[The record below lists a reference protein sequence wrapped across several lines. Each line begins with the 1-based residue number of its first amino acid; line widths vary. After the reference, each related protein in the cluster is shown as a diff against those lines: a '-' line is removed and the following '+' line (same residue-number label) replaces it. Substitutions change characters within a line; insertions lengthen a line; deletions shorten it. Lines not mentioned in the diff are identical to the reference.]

1 MILRDNVQNLK
12 GSLLLNALFEY
23 EWKAQKAQIGK
34 IIFLPFILFFFI
46 SNLYYTQY
54 MFAPVHH
61 IGYQHRGIWGWLCE
75 DDTVQCEYH
84 DESIFYMRILFGGF
98 LLWMAFIEIY

>member
-1 MILRDNVQNLK
+1 
-12 GSLLLNALFEY
+12 
-23 EWKAQKAQIGK
+23 
-34 IIFLPFILFFFI
+34 
-46 SNLYYTQY
+46 